1 MRFLLSAMG
10 GEPYYPA
17 KSGEKD
23 WAIIEGKARIHKVS
37 TLVAKALREGKVAA
51 PRKTAEAIA
60 RNAAKAAKEAFVREA
75 AYERLKKRFER
86 KGLFFAVAKGPEIR
100 RIAYPKDAAREYSDF
115 DIVINPADYN
125 RFVETLFEAGYKQ
138 KKEAES
144 ADDGG
149 APRAV
154 HWPAF
159 EGDIAVELHPSDCA
173 NARGPSILYEN
184 ATKRRGGEEAAS
196 GALEQLLYVCEHNI
210 LSHKGYA
217 PLRARFDSA
226 ALLTAAGASGLEDF
240 MAVEGMED
248 FKVLLRAETALLAR
262 LGLIRE
268 SDLPPS
274 LLAYKVKS
282 PLLTMKLEL
291 ITRFYGGKNQI
302 AASVLFGP
310 YGTDAGLLKSPSRLI
325 SAVARERETAGPGV
339 AGAMKAVKRAL
350 FYGGPM
356 RIESLGIEPP
366 RTITGGKR

>member
-1 MRFLLSAMG
+1 MRFLLSAIG

-51 PRKTAEAIA
+51 PSKTAEAIA
-60 RNAAKAAKEAFVREA
+60 RNAAKAAKEAFIREA
-75 AYERLKKRFER
+75 AHERLKKRFEG

-115 DIVINPADYN
+115 DLVINSADYE
-125 RFVETLFEAGYKQ
+125 RFVETLLEAGCKQ
-138 KKEAES
+138 KKDLEGV
-144 ADDGG
+144 DDGG
-149 APRAV
+149 APRTL

-173 NARGPSILYEN
+173 NARGPAMLYEN
-184 ATKRRGGEEAAS
+184 ALKRKCGKAAMS
-196 GALEQLLYVCEHNI
+196 EALEQLLYVCEHNI

-226 ALLTAAGASGLEDF
+226 ALLNAAGASGLEDF
-240 MAVEGMED
+240 MAGEDMED
-248 FKVLLRAETALLAR
+248 FKILLRAETVLLAR

-282 PLLTMKLEL
+282 PLPALKLEL
-291 ITRFYGGKNQI
+291 ITRFYGGKNQF

-310 YGTDAGLLKSPSRLI
+310 YGTNAGLLKSPSRLI
-325 SAVARERETAGPGV
+325 SAVLGERETAGPGV

-350 FYGGPM
+350 FYGGSM